1 MRTRSILPILLLIL
15 TALSSMAQN
24 VSFNQFDQSPFTTNP
39 SILGMKNEASVSFLH
54 RTQQLAADIKFNTT
68 QLTGSYALINK
79 KTFRRR
85 GGVGFSILRDAQ
97 NGEQAFKLQ
106 GINLGYAYNLP
117 FASNQFVS
125 FGLQTGY
132 FQRSINSDGYTTGSQ
147 WVNNIGFDRNAPLG
161 ETFLDNQTSYFS
173 IASGATWYAEDASQR
188 QIFRLG
194 VGVAHL
200 NKPDIAFTEVED
212 RLDYRLTGNAFIA
225 LLKNEKVLYGPE
237 LLYLYEA
244 NDDLISAGSSL
255 SYFFKND
262 NPLSAIRSG
271 SIDFKSRYTIN
282 NSIVLG
288 IQLTQPNFSV
298 GFSYDFAVGNNA
310 VLTTGRNSSEIFIS
324 IKKSLGNRKQS
335 NKVVIDNYSLGEV
348 RDFYASDKVRYFG
361 NENNAQPSDDAER
374 QDEEEI
380 NWEEENYQFELRKDF
395 SFGFNEANLSEE
407 AKFFL
412 DDIIRLLNSNDRLY
426 LEVIGHTDNVGTNA
440 ANKKVSVA
448 RAQVVV
454 DYLVEKG
461 IRSKRLKVT
470 GKGADEPL
478 LDNSSESNRAQNR
491 RVEFIIY
498 TK

>member
-1 MRTRSILPILLLIL
+1 MRSILPLLIL
-15 TALSSMAQN
+15 ILTTLESVAQN

-39 SILGMKNEASVSFLH
+39 SILGMKNEGSVSFLH

-117 FASNQFVS
+117 IATGQFVS

-147 WVNNIGFDRNAPLG
+147 WVDNVGFDRTAPLG

-173 IASGATWYAEDASQR
+173 IASGATWYAEDANQR
-188 QIFRLG
+188 QLFKLG

-212 RLDYRLTGNAFIA
+212 RLDYRLTGNAFVA
-225 LLKNEKVLYGPE
+225 LLKNDRILFGPE

-244 NDDLISAGSSL
+244 NDDLISAGTSL

-262 NPLSAIRSG
+262 NPLSAIHSG

-298 GFSYDFAVGNNA
+298 GFSYDFAVGNDA
-310 VLTTGRNSSEIFIS
+310 VLTTGRNASELFIS
-324 IKKSLGNRKQS
+324 IKKTLGAKKQS
-335 NKVVIDNYSLGEV
+335 SKVIIDNYSLGEV
-348 RDFYASDKVRYFG
+348 RDFYTTDKVRYFG
-361 NENNAQPSDDAER
+361 NENDSNAANEDADKEVE
-374 QDEEEI
+374 DI
-380 NWEEENYQFELRKDF
+380 DWEEENYQFELRKDF
-395 SFGFNEANLSEE
+395 SFGFNEANLSDE
-407 AKFFL
+407 AKLFL
-412 DDIIRLLNSNDRLY
+412 DDIIKLLNSNELLF

-454 DYLVEKG
+454 DYLIEQG
-461 IRSKRLKVT
+461 IKAKRLRVT
-470 GKGADEPL
+470 GKGANEPL
-478 LDNSSESNRAQNR
+478 LDNTSVSNRAKNR